1 MADTPAVLTLHAVD
15 TAAEEG
21 VVVDAAVLV
30 ELGCRPLQVITAV
43 LAVGAHGPHA
53 LEGLSPALLAQQF
66 EAALEIARPRAVR
79 VGLLRT
85 PEQVRLLAELLR
97 TYHLDGLVLAP
108 PRRLNRTEVQDA
120 ATREAIAVHL
130 EPLSRVCVVRAA
142 DLLPTD
148 GNGAPDLPA
157 LRAAAASLRSR
168 GARAVLVAGAAW
180 HGRIVDLLDEDGSQ
194 SVLDTA
200 RVCAPR
206 IAGLASAHAAALAAH
221 LAHGRT
227 LLQAAEA
234 AQRYVA
240 QRLQRG
246 R

>member
-1 MADTPAVLTLHAVD
+1 V
-15 TAAEEG
+15 
-21 VVVDAAVLV
+21 
-30 ELGCRPLQVITAV
+30 TAV
-43 LAVGAHGPHA
+43 LAAGAHGPHA

-66 EAALEIARPRAVR
+66 EAALELARPRAVR

-108 PRRLNRTEVQDA
+108 PRRLHRTEVQDD
-120 ATREAIAVHL
+120 ATREAITLHL
-130 EPLSRVCVVRAA
+130 EPLARVCVVRAA
-142 DLLPTD
+142 DLPAAD
-148 GNGAPDLPA
+148 GNGAPEIAA
-157 LRAAAASLRSR
+157 LRAAAAAHRAR
-168 GARAVLVAGAAW
+168 GARAVLIAGASW
-180 HGRIVDLLDEDGSQ
+180 HGRIVDLLDEDGAEA
-194 SVLDTA
+194 VLDTA

-221 LAHGRT
+221 LAHGRP

>member
-1 MADTPAVLTLHAVD
+1 LADAPAVLTLHAVD

-21 VVVDAAVLV
+21 VLVDAAVLG
-30 ELGCRPLQVITAV
+30 ELGCRPLQVVTAV
-43 LAVGAHGPHA
+43 LAAGAHGPHA
-53 LEGLSPALLAQQF
+53 LEALSPALLAHQF

-85 PEQVRLLAELLR
+85 PEQVRLVAELLR

-108 PRRLNRTEVQDA
+108 PRRLLRTEVQDA
-120 ATREAIAVHL
+120 ATREAVAAHL
-130 EPLSRVCVVRAA
+130 EPLARVCVLRAA
-142 DLLPTD
+142 DLGAE
-148 GNGAPDLPA
+148 GNGVPELSA
-157 LRAAAASLRSR
+157 LRAAAAARR
-168 GARAVLVAGAAW
+168 AGGARAVLIAGASW
-180 HGRIVDLLDEDGSQ
+180 HGRIVDLLDEDGVE

-221 LAHGRT
+221 LAHGRP

>member
-1 MADTPAVLTLHAVD
+1 MADIPAVLTLHAVD

-21 VVVDAAVLV
+21 VVVDAAVLG

-43 LAVGAHGPHA
+43 LAAGAHGPHA
-53 LEGLSPALLAQQF
+53 LEGLSPALVAQQF
-66 EAALEIARPRAVR
+66 EAVLEIARPRAVR

-108 PRRLNRTEVQDA
+108 PRRLHRTEVQDA
-120 ATREAIAVHL
+120 ATREAIAMHL
-130 EPLSRVCVVRAA
+130 EPLCRVCVVRAC
-142 DLLPTD
+142 DLAE
-148 GNGAPDLPA
+148 GNGAPELPV
-157 LRAAAASLRSR
+157 LRAAAAALRSR
-168 GARAVLVAGAAW
+168 GARAVLIAGAGW
-180 HGRIVDLLDEDGSQ
+180 HGRIVDLLDEEGAE

-221 LAHGRT
+221 LAHGRP

>member
-1 MADTPAVLTLHAVD
+1 LSDAPAVLTLHAVD

-21 VVVDAAVLV
+21 VVVDAAVLG
-30 ELGCRPLQVITAV
+30 ELGCRPLQVVTAV
-43 LAVGAHGPHA
+43 LASGAHGPHA
-53 LEGLSPALLAQQF
+53 LEALSPALVAQQF

-79 VGLLRT
+79 VGILRT

-108 PRRLNRTEVQDA
+108 PRRLHRTEVQDA

-130 EPLSRVCVVRAA
+130 EPICRVCVVRAA
-142 DLLPTD
+142 DLLGAE
-148 GNGAPDLPA
+148 GNGTAELPA
-157 LRAAAASLRSR
+157 LRAAAAALRAG

-180 HGRIVDLLDEDGSQ
+180 HGRIVDLLDEEGAET
-194 SVLDTA
+194 VLDTA

-221 LAHGRT
+221 LAHGRS

>member
-1 MADTPAVLTLHAVD
+1 MPDAPAVLTLHAVD

-21 VVVDAAVLV
+21 VVVDAAVLG
-30 ELGCRPLQVITAV
+30 ELGCRPLQVVTAV
-43 LAVGAHGPHA
+43 LAAGAHGPHA

-97 TYHLDGLVLAP
+97 TYHLDGLVLAV
-108 PRRLNRTEVQDA
+108 PRRLGHTEVQDA
-120 ATREAIAVHL
+120 ATRKEIAVHL
-130 EPLSRVCVVRAA
+130 EPLARVCVVRAS
-142 DLLPTD
+142 DLPGAE
-148 GNGAPDLPA
+148 GNGAPELPA
-157 LRAAAASLRSR
+157 LRAAAAALRTG
-168 GARAVLVAGAAW
+168 GARAVLIAGASW
-180 HGRIVDLLDEDGSQ
+180 HGRIVDLLDEDGSEA
-194 SVLDTA
+194 VLDTA

-221 LAHGRT
+221 LAHGRS